1 MLQSKN
7 LPKWK
12 SVTVRLK
19 EDELA
24 VLNTKLNLNGFK
36 TFSEFIHAWIK
47 GKYPIHENN
56 EQVEKLLT
64 RIREKGVTDP
74 LTGEFNPTFY
84 RTFDSKDMLKDLL
97 PKYIYKKHAK
107 DLVRYCERYI
117 EIFFTKPQLIQ
128 SESGHK
134 RAWICDAMRKF
145 GMYYDRKMHNPELK
159 ILIEEII
166 KRYELNKKMRIHDR
180 VWLTDEG
187 YIETMVRKALEIEG
201 DIGIIIKIA
210 FFSGLRGE
218 EITYAYETSICDSLA
233 GCDCEKL
240 HITQKKDISI
250 IVLNR
255 IVGQKH
261 SYFTMVPTP
270 LWDMFRSLRSV
281 TKGERNIAH
290 MMLKNH
296 TKGKTI
302 FMDLRKFHYNILC
315 RSEMG
320 EVGAEVLA
328 GRSKSISAKHYL
340 IHELDKLSEQYAKCM
355 IEPYFR

>member
-1 MLQSKN
+1 M
-7 LPKWK
+7 
-12 SVTVRLK
+12 
-19 EDELA
+19 
-24 VLNTKLNLNGFK
+24 NGFK
-36 TFSEFIHAWIK
+36 TFSEFVHAWIR
-47 GKYPIHENN
+47 GQYPYHENN
-56 EQVEKLLT
+56 EQVEKLIQ
-64 RIREKGVTDP
+64 RIRDKGVKDP
-74 LTGEFNPTFY
+74 LTGQFNPTFY
-84 RTFDSKDMLKDLL
+84 RNVDTKDMLSDLSTRYVYL
-97 PKYIYKKHAK
+97 KHAK
-107 DLVRYCERYI
+107 DLVSYFERYA
-117 EIFFTKPQLIQ
+117 EIFFTRPQLIQ

-201 DIGIIIKIA
+201 DMGIIIKFA
-210 FFSGLRGE
+210 FYSGLRGE

-270 LWDMFRSLRSV
+270 LWDMFRSLRRV
-281 TKGERNIAH
+281 KKEERNIAH
-290 MMLKNH
+290 MLIKSH
-296 TKGKTI
+296 SGGKATL
-302 FMDLRKFHYNILC
+302 MDLRKFHYNILC
-315 RSEMG
+315 RSDMG

-328 GRSKSISAKHYL
+328 GRSKSVSAKHYL
-340 IHELDKLSEQYAKCM
+340 IHELDKMSEQYSKCM
-355 IEPYFR
+355 LETYFR